1 MSSRRILFPLLAA
14 TALLLFTAVQVSAA
28 LPEFVDLAR
37 ELKPAVVNIST
48 SKTVKSQ
55 RPGLPFKGPGSE
67 YFDDFF
73 NRFFQGRPD
82 APRHATSLGSGFI
95 IDHEGHILT
104 NAHVVE
110 GADEITVTLS
120 DERTLKATVIG
131 SDSKLDLALLHID
144 GEGELPAVRLG
155 NSDTLQIGEW
165 VLAIG
170 NPFGLEQTVTA
181 GIVSAKGRVIGAGP
195 YDDFIQTD
203 ASINPGNS
211 GGPLFNT
218 KGEVVGINT
227 AIIARGQGIGFA
239 IPINVAHDVLE
250 QLKKTGHVTRGWLGV
265 SIQVLTEDLAASYG
279 LNETDGAL
287 ITSVFDDSPAA
298 AAGLKRG
305 DIILAFD
312 DTPIRHVR
320 DLPRLV
326 AGTQVGEKTTV
337 TVLRSG
343 KKREISVTIGQME
356 ADETPVAAA
365 GGGSGSTY
373 GLTVTQITPEL
384 ADRENLNEKQGL
396 LITEIDPGSPAA
408 SANLRGGDILL
419 EVNDIPVKTPADLRK
434 AFKSAKAGSAVRL
447 LIRRGEEGLY
457 TAFRISGKE

>member
-1 MSSRRILFPLLAA
+1 MPLPRKKSLVLAA
-14 TALLLFTAVQVSAA
+14 FALLLFAAPRIEAA

-55 RPGLPFKGPGSE
+55 RPGLPFNGPGSE
-67 YFDDFF
+67 QFNDFF

-82 APRHATSLGSGFI
+82 VPRQSTSLGSGFI
-95 IDHEGHILT
+95 VDGEGHILT

-110 GADEITVTLS
+110 GADEITVTLA
-120 DERTLKATVIG
+120 DERTLKASVIG
-131 SDSKLDLALLHID
+131 TDSKLDLALLRIEEN
-144 GEGELPAVRLG
+144 GKLPSVRLG
-155 NSDTLQIGEW
+155 NSDALQVGEW

-227 AIIARGQGIGFA
+227 AIIAQGQGIGFA
-239 IPINVAHDVLE
+239 IPINVARDVLE

-265 SIQVLTEDLAASYG
+265 SIQVLTAELADSYG
-279 LNETDGAL
+279 LKETDGAL
-287 ITSVFDDSPAA
+287 ITEVFADSPAEK
-298 AAGLKRG
+298 AGLKRG
-305 DIILAFD
+305 DIITAFND
-312 DTPIRHVR
+312 APIRHVR

-326 AGTQVGEKTTV
+326 AATEVGGKASV
-337 TVLRSG
+337 TVLRKG
-343 KKREISVTIGQME
+343 KKQVIPVTVGQMD
-356 ADETPVAAA
+356 ADETPVAT
-365 GGGSGSTY
+365 GDVKSGSTY
-373 GLTVTQITPEL
+373 GLTVSEITPEL
-384 ADRENLNEKQGL
+384 ANRYDLSAGQGV
-396 LITEIDPGSPAA
+396 LITGINPGSPAA
-408 SANLRGGDILL
+408 AANLRAGDVLL
-419 EVNDIPVKTPADLRK
+419 EVNDTPVNSPAALRK
-434 AFKSAKAGSAVRL
+434 VLKAAKADSAVRL
-447 LIRRGEEGLY
+447 LAKRGDQVLY